1 MRRIPR
7 VFGASVA
14 LACLLVGSG
23 RAAPGLLVGMDDDT
37 LEWADKLQ
45 VRSTLG
51 YARELGI
58 RAVRVT
64 VHWHPGETR
73 LGIDDRIPRLLLSRQ
88 QPSVALRRP
97 SHSPVEFYRKL
108 GEAYG
113 ASRCTAPIF
122 DTIGH
127 NPYPTTNAERPWT
140 RYPGGTIAGGATTP
154 G

>member
-1 MRRIPR
+1 MSHLPGTDGEGVRRIPR
-7 VFGASVA
+7 VFGACVA

-23 RAAPGLLVGMDDDT
+23 RAAPGLLVGT
-37 LEWADKLQ
+37 RA
-45 VRSTLG
+45 RRGSGSTIASPASSSRG
-51 YARELGI
+51 NN
-58 RAVRVT
+58 
-64 VHWHPGETR
+64 R
-73 LGIDDRIPRLLLSRQ
+73 LSLS
-88 QPSVALRRP
+88 AGA

-108 GEAYG
+108 GEAYR